1 MSLIFVMVGGII
13 TYLIFNL
20 FIKIKLETPL
30 LVKDF
35 YTPSKSKIDRNL
47 IFGSILFGA
56 GWGLGGYCPGPAI
69 TSIGTGSLG
78 TLLFVFS
85 MGLGMF
91 IEDRFIAPIISLYK
105 IQHT

>member
-1 MSLIFVMVGGII
+1 
-13 TYLIFNL
+13 
-20 FIKIKLETPL
+20 
-30 LVKDF
+30 
-35 YTPSKSKIDRNL
+35 
-47 IFGSILFGA
+47 
-56 GWGLGGYCPGPAI
+56 
-69 TSIGTGSLG
+69 LG